1 MSIINRM
8 LKDLDSA
15 AAPQPVN
22 RFYASRR
29 SRLPAWY
36 WFVLVL
42 LPVVLWLW
50 WPYLH
55 ALRTHVPAVTS
66 VVQQPVSAPTVTQT
80 QASST
85 STSMASAAVP
95 AVGSQPV
102 VINQPANT
110 VIPDPAQTQTTGTT
124 PVAVPYRVPAT
135 PASPVSTA
143 HSALTPVTTSAT
155 GTAPS
160 STVPDAT
167 EQPSSSQ
174 EQASMPETASASA
187 DNGTDP
193 EDGGS
198 VVTVETKPELHIEEE
213 HLDATQLATI
223 ARRNY
228 QAAMAKEDRDGAKD
242 ALRDVLAQD
251 PLDVSSRKKLAGM
264 YYGENQLQPALQILD
279 QGVQLTPMN
288 PDLRLYAARIA
299 LAMNNKMQAL
309 RYLTDISPSVAPNID
324 FYAMRAAL
332 SQQTGQTLEATT
344 TYRALMQAQPYVG
357 RWALGLGITKEM
369 DHQSRLAADAYRR
382 ALLDSQLP
390 LAARQFAQQRLQ
402 LLESN
407 SR

>member
-8 LKDLDSA
+8 LKELDSA

-55 ALRTHVPAVTS
+55 ALRTHAPAVTPP
-66 VVQQPVSAPTVTQT
+66 VGQQP
-80 QASST
+80 
-85 STSMASAAVP
+85 AAVP
-95 AVGSQPV
+95 QTLAAQPV
-102 VINQPANT
+102 IAQPANT
-110 VIPDPAQTQTTGTT
+110 VIPDSVQTPTAGTT
-124 PVAVPYRVPAT
+124 PVAVPYRVPAIT
-135 PASPVSTA
+135 VAPVSSDRSTR
-143 HSALTPVTTSAT
+143 TPVKTSVT
-155 GTAPS
+155 GTEPS

-167 EQPSSSQ
+167 GQPSSSQ
-174 EQASMPETASASA
+174 EQTSMPETASANA

-213 HLDATQLATI
+213 HLDPAQLATI

-288 PDLRLYAARIA
+288 PDLRLYAARIS
-299 LAMNNKMQAL
+299 LAMNNKTQAL

-332 SQQTGQTLEATT
+332 AQQTGQTLEATT
-344 TYRALMQAQPYVG
+344 AYRALMQAQPYVG

-390 LAARQFAQQRLQ
+390 AAARQFAHQRLQ

>member
-1 MSIINRM
+1 
-8 LKDLDSA
+8 
-15 AAPQPVN
+15 
-22 RFYASRR
+22 
-29 SRLPAWY
+29 
-36 WFVLVL
+36 
-42 LPVVLWLW
+42 
-50 WPYLH
+50 
-55 ALRTHVPAVTS
+55 
-66 VVQQPVSAPTVTQT
+66 
-80 QASST
+80 
-85 STSMASAAVP
+85 
-95 AVGSQPV
+95 
-102 VINQPANT
+102 
-110 VIPDPAQTQTTGTT
+110 
-124 PVAVPYRVPAT
+124 
-135 PASPVSTA
+135 
-143 HSALTPVTTSAT
+143 
-155 GTAPS
+155 
-160 STVPDAT
+160 
-167 EQPSSSQ
+167 
-174 EQASMPETASASA
+174 MPETASASA